1 MLYPE
6 IDRYLEVAKGQAFFF
21 AVGDTEYLDVLNEL
35 KQSGLEVIRV
45 SRFCHKDD
53 KFPDI
58 DAVIDH
64 FHTLDINYRNNR
76 FVLIGLGEY
85 LALKGMEEAK
95 QTLRRLKGVTL
106 GNARVVILL
115 RGVSATLKDIVNEDV
130 RIMYKNL
137 VAFSPDT
144 SSNVL
149 IENNRVIGGDSR
161 KGIKDLL
168 FKLENGQTGR
178 IEMSSMLDFEESIYP
193 ITVINNAYSALM
205 RFFPGSHIKECYGKG
220 EQWTKLYDEYIQKP
234 EKMSKYFSSYMD
246 YENDIY
252 EHIVEDNYKN
262 WLYFINLKFH
272 TERVRNRYL
281 QYVVKTTDDIGDLRN
296 NILIDI
302 IDIPRNDNRFMEFYE
317 DRKKLIKNFPES
329 EIAFFVSENQINQHE
344 EIYRYTDNTELEKRG
359 IISWISKNGW
369 NNIVENIYPELGMY
383 LKKYVFD
390 CGSLSE
396 TLTTYFDYYK
406 RLKVENIVTDEFISL
421 VKKCG
426 EEFIYTKLQTRDS
439 AINKI
444 ENKKTSFLYWIDA
457 LGVEYISYIIELA
470 SKRGLSVHVD
480 ITRADLPTITSL
492 NRDFFDKW
500 PDDMKYK
507 EKELDE
513 IKHKEK
519 GGYFYTKDK
528 SPIHLVK
535 ELEIIHKAID
545 AAVYSLALHK
555 CKQFV
560 IASDHGAS
568 RLAVISEKENPHPT
582 DTKGE
587 HSGRCCK
594 AYDEA
599 NRDCVI
605 EENGYFIRSD
615 YERYAG
621 SRAANV
627 EVHGGASLEEV
638 VIPVIT
644 LRLKKETQIDVRVLN
659 QHSLQADR
667 HDGTMVELYISDIEN
682 TNAVSLVIEGNKYIA
697 EVKDKTHYLV
707 LLSDI
712 KRQKKCSAEV
722 YDGSD
727 LIGTIEL
734 DIKGKTASV
743 NSDFDDLF

>member
-6 IDRYLEVAKGQAFFF
+6 INRYLETAKGLAFFY
-21 AVGDTEYLDVLNEL
+21 AVGDVQYLDVFNAL
-35 KQSGLEVIRV
+35 KQDGLDVMRV
-45 SRFCHKDD
+45 SNFCYKDD
-53 KFPDI
+53 KLPDI
-58 DAVIDH
+58 DAIIDH
-64 FHTLDINYRNNR
+64 FHTLDINYKNNR

-85 LALKGMEEAK
+85 LALRGVEEAK

-115 RGVSATLKDIVNEDV
+115 RGVSAALKDIVKEDI
-130 RIMYKNL
+130 RIMDKNL
-137 VAFSPDT
+137 AAFSSDI

-149 IENNRVIGGDSR
+149 IENNRVVRGDSG

-168 FKLENGQTGR
+168 FRLENGQTGR
-178 IEMSSMLDFEESIYP
+178 IEMSSTLSFEESIYP
-193 ITVINNAYSALM
+193 ITVIDNAYSALM
-205 RFFPGSHIKECYGKG
+205 RLFQYARIEERYGKD
-220 EQWTKLYDEYIQKP
+220 EQWAKLYNEYIQKP
-234 EKMSKYFSSYMD
+234 EEMNKYFSSYVD
-246 YENDIY
+246 HENDIY
-252 EHIVEDNYKN
+252 NYIVGDNYKN
-262 WLYFINLKFH
+262 WLYFINLKLH
-272 TERVRNRYL
+272 TERVHNQYL
-281 QYVVKTTDDIGDLRN
+281 QYVVKTTDDIGDLKN

-302 IDIPRNDNRFMEFYE
+302 IDVPRNDNRFMEFYE

-329 EIAFFVSENQINQHE
+329 EIAFFVSENQINPNE
-344 EIYRYTDNTELEKRG
+344 EIYRYTDNTELEKRR

-369 NNIVENIYPELGMY
+369 NSTVADIYPELGIY
-383 LKKYVFD
+383 LKKYIFD

-396 TLTTYFDYYK
+396 TLTAYFDHYK
-406 RLKVENIVTDEFISL
+406 RLKVENLVTDEFVSF

-444 ENKKTSFLYWIDA
+444 ENKNASYLYWIDA
-457 LGVEYISYIIELA
+457 LGVEYLAYIIDLA
-470 SKRGLSVHVD
+470 SKGGLSVHVD
-480 ITRADLPTITSL
+480 IARADLPTITSL
-492 NRDFFDKW
+492 NKDFYDKW
-500 PDDMKYK
+500 PNDMKYK
-507 EKELDE
+507 EEELDE

-528 SPIHLVK
+528 SPVHLVK

-545 AAVYSLALHK
+545 AAISSLALHK
-555 CKQFV
+555 CKQFI

-594 AYDEA
+594 AYDET

-644 LRLKKETQIDVRVLN
+644 LRLKKETQIDIRVLN
-659 QHSLQADR
+659 QHSLQANR

-682 TNAVSLVIEGNKYIA
+682 KNAVSVIIEGNKYIA

-712 KRQKKCSAEV
+712 KRQKKCNAEV

-743 NSDFDDLF
+743 NSDFDNLF